1 VRLALAVGDPDT
13 ALVAARACEA
23 EAAAETRPARAA
35 AASLRCRG
43 LLDSD
48 PGPLLEA
55 VSHYRDVGPA
65 VELAAAL
72 EDLAVVLAGHGR
84 EADAR
89 AALNETVSLYQG
101 MQAQWDIRRAE
112 GRLRA
117 YGIRRGARGRRSR
130 RPVTGWEA
138 LTSTEVKIA
147 TLIAQGDSTADIAQ
161 GMYLSRR
168 TVQTYISHVLAKLD
182 AKSRLEIVRQA
193 QRQGVSP

>member
-1 VRLALAVGDPDT
+1 VRLALAIGDQDT

-23 EAAAETRPARAA
+23 EAMAETRPARAA

-72 EDLAVVLAGHGR
+72 EDLA
-84 EADAR
+84 
-89 AALNETVSLYQG
+89 
-101 MQAQWDIRRAE
+101 E

-117 YGIRRGARGRRSR
+117 HGIRRGPRGPRSR
-130 RPVTGWEA
+130 RAATGWEA

-147 TLIAQGDSTADIAQ
+147 TLIAQGDSTADIAH

-168 TVQTYISHVLAKLD
+168 TVQTYISHILAKLD
-182 AKSRLEIVRQA
+182 AKSRLEIVRHA
-193 QRQGVSP
+193 QRQGISP

>member
-1 VRLALAVGDPDT
+1 LL
-13 ALVAARACEA
+13 EA
-23 EAAAETRPARAA
+23 
-35 AASLRCRG
+35 
-43 LLDSD
+43 D

-55 VSHYRDVGPA
+55 VSHYRAAGPA
-65 VELAAAL
+65 VELAAAV

-89 AALNETVSLYQG
+89 AALNEAVSLYDG

-117 YGIRRGARGRRSR
+117 HGIRRGARGPRSR
-130 RPVTGWEA
+130 RAATGWEA

-147 TLIAQGDSTADIAQ
+147 ALIAQGESTADIAQ

-168 TVQTYISHVLAKLD
+168 TVQTYISHILAKLD

>member
-1 VRLALAVGDPDT
+1 
-13 ALVAARACEA
+13 
-23 EAAAETRPARAA
+23 
-35 AASLRCRG
+35 

-84 EADAR
+84 EVDAR
-89 AALNETVSLYQG
+89 AALNEAVSLYEG

-117 YGIRRGARGRRSR
+117 HGIRRGPRGPRSR
-130 RPVTGWEA
+130 RAAFGWEA

-147 TLIAQGDSTADIAQ
+147 TLIAQGDSTADIAH

-168 TVQTYISHVLAKLD
+168 TVQTYISHILAKLD
-182 AKSRLEIVRQA
+182 AKSRLEIVRHA